1 MERYYIGNDGK
12 IYSNNE
18 LVKAYRIMTGH
29 NVLPEVVPEYLH
41 VFRGMKKE
49 INPTVEDFIK
59 AGQRPAAIHF
69 YYHLINDNLDSE
81 KISIKEAK
89 AFIESMEKEV
99 IN

>member
-1 MERYYIGNDGK
+1 MEKYYIGNDGK

-18 LVKAYRIMTGH
+18 LVKAYKIMTGH

-69 YYHLINDNLDSE
+69 YYHSVNDNPDNE

-89 AFIESMEKEV
+89 AEVEKIMETIKE
-99 IN
+99 